1 MAIAPRFDEVSDFV
15 EAGLAIVTLDGKRQ
29 IIDRQGKPT
38 GDALDASVDNA
49 QLSDGL
55 PARLIVRYRPEYQA
69 PDGTRRYDEPGRR
82 ITGAYGKDLL
92 IAATERGEYG
102 LLNDKWEWVVEPR
115 YEEITVQSDW
125 TLAVAQGRE
134 EVVLLDAKGEAIG
147 AGKGYRSLA
156 PMGAFW
162 LAELRR
168 GSYELL
174 DAKGQRLG
182 NIDERQSRRIEQ

>member
-1 MAIAPRFDEVSDFV
+1 M
-15 EAGLAIVTLDGKRQ
+15 
-29 IIDRQGKPT
+29 
-38 GDALDASVDNA
+38 
-49 QLSDGL
+49 
-55 PARLIVRYRPEYQA
+55 
-69 PDGTRRYDEPGRR
+69 
-82 ITGAYGKDLL
+82 
-92 IAATERGEYG
+92 
-102 LLNDKWEWVVEPR
+102 NDKWEWVVEPR

-174 DAKGQRLG
+174 DASGQRLG
-182 NIDERQSRRIEQ
+182 NIDERQSRRIEPIGKALLYMSGDTAKLWVPGRTEAVTLGRIWPRRARRKAMRCS

>member
-1 MAIAPRFDEVSDFV
+1 M
-15 EAGLAIVTLDGKRQ
+15 
-29 IIDRQGKPT
+29 
-38 GDALDASVDNA
+38 
-49 QLSDGL
+49 
-55 PARLIVRYRPEYQA
+55 
-69 PDGTRRYDEPGRR
+69 
-82 ITGAYGKDLL
+82 
-92 IAATERGEYG
+92 
-102 LLNDKWEWVVEPR
+102 VEPR

-174 DAKGQRLG
+174 DASGQRLG
-182 NIDERQSRRIEQ
+182 NIDERQSRRIEPIGKALLYMSGDTAKLWVPGRTEAVTWARIWPRRARRKAMRCS